1 MPYTGKSTFD
11 AGSSLPELAEDIS
24 DIISIVSPFETPL
37 LDRLGDPKR
46 AAQSTIHEWLEDTL
60 LPNTDTVNQAT
71 FTPNGQDCTDITV
84 TNVSRFQIGDLV
96 RPDTST
102 EIMLVTAIN
111 ASILTVVRRY
121 GDTPAFT
128 LTNGRKLNIIGNAA
142 LEGAPASAARATNRI
157 RRQNYT
163 QIFTST
169 VDVSGSM
176 QAARKVGIADEL
188 DYQKSE
194 RARELLR
201 DLENC
206 IINGAAAA
214 TNPQGTSSVR
224 RTMDGIVKFISTN
237 KFTPGQSGFPS
248 GGGAGTDLNENL
260 INTALRNIWEQSAGS
275 IDTIVVGGMQKR
287 RINQFI
293 ASTARAYSPS
303 DTRLGEMVS
312 VYESDF
318 GVCRVV
324 VSRWMPADHLLLL
337 DSSRIEVMPL
347 ANRSFHYKPLASTG
361 DSVAGQLIGEYT
373 LEFRN
378 ELAHGLIKGLSIT

>member
-1 MPYTGKSTFD
+1 MPYTGKTTFD

-24 DIISIVSPFETPL
+24 DIISIVSPYETPL

-46 AAQSTIHEWLEDTL
+46 AAASTIHEWLEDSL
-60 LPNTDTVNQAT
+60 LPNTDTVNQAS
-71 FTPNGQDCTDITV
+71 FTPNGADCTDITV
-84 TNVSRFQIGDLV
+84 TNIARFQVGDLV
-96 RPDTST
+96 RPETSN
-102 EIMLVTAIN
+102 EVMLVTAIN
-111 ASILTVVRRY
+111 ASIITVVRRY
-121 GDTPAFT
+121 GNTPTFT

-142 LEGAPASAARATNRI
+142 LEGAPASAARSTSRL

-163 QIFTST
+163 QIFSAT

-176 QAARKVGIADEL
+176 QAARKVGVADEL

-194 RARELLR
+194 RAREMLR

-224 RTMDGIVKFISTN
+224 RTMDGIIKFISTN
-237 KFTPGQSGFPS
+237 KFTPGAGGFP
-248 GGGAGTDLNENL
+248 AGPDLNENM
-260 INTALRNIWEQSAGS
+260 INTALRLIWEQSSGS
-275 IDTIVVGGMQKR
+275 VDTIVVGGLQKR

-293 ASTARAYSPS
+293 ASTSRAYAPTES
-303 DTRLGEMVS
+303 RLGEMVS

-324 VSRWMPADHLLLL
+324 VSRWMPADQLLLL

-347 ANRSFHYKPLASTG
+347 SNRSFQYKPLAAVG
-361 DSVAGQLIGEYT
+361 DSVSGQLVGEYT

-378 ELAHGLIKGLSIT
+378 ELAHGLIKGLSTT

>member
-46 AAQSTIHEWLEDTL
+46 AATSTIHEWLEDSL
-60 LPNTDTVNQAT
+60 LPNTDTVNQNT
-71 FTPNGQDCTDITV
+71 FTPNGADCTDITV
-84 TNVSRFQIGDLV
+84 SNIARFQVGDLV
-96 RPDTST
+96 RPETSN
-102 EIMLVTAIN
+102 EVMLVTAIAGN
-111 ASILTVVRRY
+111 IITVVRRY
-121 GDTPAFT
+121 GSTPTFT

-142 LEGAPASAARATNRI
+142 LEGAPASAARTTNRI
-157 RRQNYT
+157 RRRNYT

-176 QAARKVGIADEL
+176 QATRKIGIADEL

-214 TNPQGTSSVR
+214 SNPQGTASVR
-224 RTMDGIVKFISTN
+224 RTMDGIIKLISTN
-237 KFTPGQSGFPS
+237 KFTPGSGGFPS
-248 GGGAGTDLNENL
+248 GGGSGTDLNENL
-260 INTALRNIWEQSAGS
+260 INTALRLIWEQSSGS
-275 IDTIVVGGMQKR
+275 IDTIVVGGLQKR

-293 ASTARAYSPS
+293 ASTSRAYAPTES
-303 DTRLGEMVS
+303 RLGEMVS

-347 ANRSFHYKPLASTG
+347 ADRSFHYKPLATTG
-361 DSVAGQLIGEYT
+361 DSVSGQLIGEYT
-373 LEFRN
+373 MEFRN